1 MCFGFDVVDNRR
13 TRSTLGRSDE
23 GAITIIRT
31 HLPSGR
37 LTAFLI
43 AGAVTGLLG
52 VALFGAIH
60 AAIIV
65 PIWTRLTG
73 GIPFGVVAG
82 LAIGWAFY
90 ELRGQGTDAVWKSGT
105 GVPPVNHAQDAR
117 ATSKLHQYRGQ
128 ARLNAGVIGAL
139 AFGFLLWATLIP
151 VTLFGVIVRATGIH
165 GQDDTWEVVLEC
177 VLTFGTGAIAG
188 RLISG
193 RWRAAL
199 ALGTA
204 SLALTF
210 AQAGPIPVMNS
221 GRAASLFAALT
232 AVYLFCV
239 IALEFV
245 ASVAS
250 KFLRRP
256 A

>member
-1 MCFGFDVVDNRR
+1 MLQRKKKPLCHPPGPPGVSIPAAIYARFGFDFLRAHTHSHVVRF
-13 TRSTLGRSDE
+13 GRSL
-23 GAITIIRT
+23 R
-31 HLPSGR
+31 
-37 LTAFLI
+37 
-43 AGAVTGLLG
+43 
-52 VALFGAIH
+52 
-60 AAIIV
+60 
-65 PIWTRLTG
+65 G
-73 GIPFGVVAG
+73 GIPFGVGAG

-90 ELRGQGTDAVWKSGT
+90 ELR
-105 GVPPVNHAQDAR
+105 
-117 ATSKLHQYRGQ
+117 
-128 ARLNAGVIGAL
+128 ARLKVGVIGAL

-151 VTLFGVIVRATGIH
+151 MTLFGVIVRATGIH
-165 GQDDTWEVVLEC
+165 GQDDAWEVVLES
-177 VLTFGTGAIAG
+177 VLAFGTGAIAG

-221 GRAASLFAALT
+221 GRAASLFAALA

-239 IALEFV
+239 IALGFV
-245 ASVAS
+245 ASVVS
-250 KFLRRP
+250 KFLRWP

>member
-1 MCFGFDVVDNRR
+1 VGEPAEPQ
-13 TRSTLGRSDE
+13 TLGRSYE
-23 GAITIIRT
+23 AAIILTRT
-31 HLPSGR
+31 NHPSSR

-43 AGAVTGLLG
+43 AGAVTGLVG

-65 PIWTRLTG
+65 PIWSSLGG

-82 LAIGWAFY
+82 FTIGWAFY
-90 ELRGQGTDAVWKSGT
+90 EL
-105 GVPPVNHAQDAR
+105 
-117 ATSKLHQYRGQ
+117 Q
-128 ARLNAGVIGAL
+128 ARLNVGVIGAL
-139 AFGFLLWATLIP
+139 ACGLLLWATLIP
-151 VTLFGVIVRATGIH
+151 MTLFGVIVRATGIH
-165 GQDDTWEVVLEC
+165 GQDDAWEVVIEL

-188 RLISG
+188 RLIGG

-204 SLALTF
+204 SLALTL

-221 GRAASLFAALT
+221 GRAASLFVALA
-232 AVYLFCV
+232 AVYLLCV
-239 IALEFV
+239 IALGFM
-245 ASVAS
+245 ASKVS
-250 KFLRRP
+250 KFLQRL

>member
-1 MCFGFDVVDNRR
+1 
-13 TRSTLGRSDE
+13 LGRSDE
-23 GAITIIRT
+23 GAKTIIRAY
-31 HLPSGR
+31 LPSNR

-73 GIPFGVVAG
+73 GIPFAVGAG

-90 ELRGQGTDAVWKSGT
+90 ELRG
-105 GVPPVNHAQDAR
+105 
-117 ATSKLHQYRGQ
+117 L
-128 ARLNAGVIGAL
+128 ARLKVGVLDAL
-139 AFGFLLWATLIP
+139 AFGLMLCATLIP
-151 VTLFGVIVRATGIH
+151 MTLFGVIVRATGIH
-165 GQDDTWEVVLEC
+165 GQDDAWEVVLEL
-177 VLTFGTGAIAG
+177 VLTFGTGAVAG

-204 SLALTF
+204 SLALTL

-221 GRAASLFAALT
+221 GRAAWLFAALA
-232 AVYLFCV
+232 AVYLVCV
-239 IALEFV
+239 MALGFV
-245 ASVAS
+245 ASVLS
-250 KFLRRP
+250 KFLRRAAQQFVGP
-256 A
+256 ERE

>member
-1 MCFGFDVVDNRR
+1 MLC
-13 TRSTLGRSDE
+13 RSDE
-23 GAITIIRT
+23 GVTIIRT
-31 HLPSGR
+31 HLPSSR

-65 PIWTRLTG
+65 AIWTRLAG
-73 GIPFGVVAG
+73 GIPFCVGAG

-90 ELRGQGTDAVWKSGT
+90 ELRGQD
-105 GVPPVNHAQDAR
+105 R
-117 ATSKLHQYRGQ
+117 SK
-128 ARLNAGVIGAL
+128 AGVIGAL
-139 AFGFLLWATLIP
+139 AFGLLLWATLIP
-151 VTLFGVIVRATGIH
+151 MTLFGVIVRATGIH
-165 GQDDTWEVVLEC
+165 GQDDAWEVVLEC
-177 VLTFGTGAIAG
+177 VLTFGAGVAAG

-221 GRAASLFAALT
+221 GRAASLFAAL
-232 AVYLFCV
+232 AVVYLFCV
-239 IALEFV
+239 IALAFI
-245 ASVAS
+245 ASVVS
-250 KFLRRP
+250 KFVRSP

>member
-1 MCFGFDVVDNRR
+1 MLTR
-13 TRSTLGRSDE
+13 TNE
-23 GAITIIRT
+23 
-31 HLPSGR
+31 PSGR

-43 AGAVTGLLG
+43 AGAVTGLFG

-65 PIWTRLTG
+65 PIWSSLGG

-82 LAIGWAFY
+82 FAIGWAFY
-90 ELRGQGTDAVWKSGT
+90 EL
-105 GVPPVNHAQDAR
+105 
-117 ATSKLHQYRGQ
+117 Q
-128 ARLNAGVIGAL
+128 ARLSVGVIGAL
-139 AFGFLLWATLIP
+139 ACGLLLWATLIP
-151 VTLFGVIVRATGIH
+151 MTLFGVIIRATGIH
-165 GQDDTWEVVLEC
+165 GQDDAWEVAVEL

-188 RLISG
+188 RLIGG

-204 SLALTF
+204 SLALTL

-221 GRAASLFAALT
+221 GRAASLFVALAA
-232 AVYLFCV
+232 AYLLCV
-239 IALEFV
+239 IALGFM
-245 ASVAS
+245 ASKVS
-250 KFLRRP
+250 KFLQRP